1 MLLNLKLMLLFLIK
15 KKKFDSA
22 DYFMEKA
29 AVADEDTS
37 TELEENQDDG

>member
-1 MLLNLKLMLLFLIK
+1 LTQSKTNVIILIK